1 MTTMHRAIPK
11 NPTGHTGG
19 DDWRVILVGRTGLDQ
34 ALRRD
39 ARIELVRARDSMD
52 ALGELSD
59 PIDDESP
66 ARAAVIVASDAEPAG
81 DELARFLSAL
91 RQIDPAVRLLR
102 VGQPKPG
109 YDGALSRDAD
119 ADDFRATIAN
129 APPQPQP
136 RAVTT
141 PTPGHPTQP
150 KPVQATSPGAPTPPA
165 DDPRTDRPDTP
176 EEDPHERAI
185 RGAPAGPTT
194 ATQAPGDDAALV
206 RALLAGRS
214 ILEPALDLARARA
227 GRADLEFDPDS
238 GRLVCKDHDWAHA
251 NAPTL
256 AAVGAWLSAWIKLD
270 AQHRE
275 LRHAAFTDPLTGA
288 WNRRYFDRFM
298 EAAIEQAK
306 RARRSL
312 TLMVFDIDDFKKYN
326 DAYGHAAGDDILIET
341 VRLLTSVIRPSD
353 RVCRVGG
360 DEFAVIFYEP
370 QGPRQPDSAPPDSV
384 YAIATR
390 FQKQICNHR
399 FPKLSQ
405 EAAGTLT
412 ISGGLATFP
421 WDGHDA
427 ATLLD
432 RADQLS
438 MESKKQ
444 GKNALTFGRA
454 ADKVCRLSE

>member
-1 MTTMHRAIPK
+1 MTTMHRAIPN
-11 NPTGHTGG
+11 NPAAPTGG
-19 DDWRVILVGRTGLDQ
+19 DDWRIILVGRTGLDQ

-39 ARIELVRARDSMD
+39 DRIELVRARDSMD

-59 PIDDESP
+59 PIDDASP
-66 ARAAVIVASDAEPAG
+66 ARAAVIVAPDAEPAG
-81 DELARFLSAL
+81 DELARFLDAL
-91 RQIDPAVRLLR
+91 RRIDPNVCVLR
-102 VGQPKPG
+102 VGQTRPG
-109 YDGALSRDAD
+109 YDAALPRDAD
-119 ADDFRATIAN
+119 ADDFRDAIAG
-129 APPQPQP
+129 AP
-136 RAVTT
+136 RAGAV
-141 PTPGHPTQP
+141 PTARPAPAESPAQEP
-150 KPVQATSPGAPTPPA
+150 APRKQAARPSAPAEDTRA
-165 DDPRTDRPDTP
+165 DRPDTP

-185 RGAPAGPTT
+185 RGTPASAPA

-214 ILEPALDLARARA
+214 ILEPAIDLARARA
-227 GRADLEFDPDS
+227 GRDDLAYDPDS
-238 GRLVCKDHDWAHA
+238 GRLVCDDHAWARDHA
-251 NAPTL
+251 STL
-256 AAVGAWLSAWIKLD
+256 AAVTTWLSAWIKLD

-298 EAAIEQAK
+298 DAAIEQAK

-326 DAYGHAAGDDILIET
+326 DAYGHAAGDDILRET

-421 WDGHDA
+421 WDGADA

-438 MESKKQ
+438 LESKKQ
-444 GKNALTFGRA
+444 GKNALTFGRGS
-454 ADKVCRLSE
+454 DQVCLHPE

>member
-1 MTTMHRAIPK
+1 MTTMHRAIPN
-11 NPTGHTGG
+11 NPTGPSGG

-59 PIDDESP
+59 PIDDASP
-66 ARAAVIVASDAEPAG
+66 ARAAVVIAPDAEPAG
-81 DELARFLSAL
+81 EELPQFLDAL
-91 RQIDPAVRLLR
+91 RRIDPGVRILR
-102 VGQPKPG
+102 VGAAKPG
-109 YDGALSRDAD
+109 YDAALTRDAD
-119 ADDFRATIAN
+119 ADDLREAIGRTPPPVPAGPTKKKPKGPTHRA
-129 APPQPQP
+129 APE
-136 RAVTT
+136 A
-141 PTPGHPTQP
+141 
-150 KPVQATSPGAPTPPA
+150 PPA
-165 DDPRTDRPDTP
+165 DAREDRPDTP

-185 RGAPAGPTT
+185 RGTPASLPTP
-194 ATQAPGDDAALV
+194 AHVPGDDAALV

-227 GRADLEFDPDS
+227 GRSDLGYDRDS
-238 GRLVCKDHDWAHA
+238 GRLVCDDHAWARDH
-251 NAPTL
+251 APTL
-256 AAVGAWLSAWIKLD
+256 AAVSAWLSAWVKLD

-298 EAAIEQAK
+298 EAAIDQAK

-326 DAYGHAAGDDILIET
+326 DAYGHAAGDEILTET
-341 VRLLTSVIRPSD
+341 VRLLNSVIRPSD

-399 FPKLSQ
+399 FPKLSE

-421 WDGHDA
+421 WDGADA

-444 GKNALTFGRA
+444 GKNALTFGRGS
-454 ADKVCRLSE
+454 DQVCLHPE